1 MNTTSCK
8 DQSVTWY
15 DNQDGLNPCQQYSE
29 LRKLCDTSYEV
40 PDMNGQWPPDTCRSQ
55 KNECCCNSVA
65 FSLSMLCIQCQ
76 MGVGTGKSQDSINAR
91 EDGVYQLFLAGCG
104 PGTNHSLPTSVQT
117 AVCQSGLK
125 LMRYQYDPFWDN
137 GQWWLEYTRQVA
149 LEQISKGT
157 LDPGLCSTSSSTTPL
172 HPKTTTAQSS
182 SNSSIIST
190 STNRPTSSIT
200 TTLPPPTTASSA
212 SNSSTV
218 SSFTNH
224 PDPIQ
229 GQIEASGGGSPDTA
243 LIGGSVGAAVVIVI
257 LLCLIAR
264 LLWMKRRNKENET
277 RRRRAMAHI
286 PATHS
291 SDNLFNGSSNNDH
304 TASVTPHENAPVTMT
319 YQPLTAHERK
329 IANIKNLG
337 ARDGVNRDRT
347 SPFATMTHP
356 PEYPFD
362 ELLLREPIW
371 PPTGS
376 HAPSEAPRTRYAPT
390 DFDVKDV
397 GGHGGM
403 SNFDWV
409 DEALVNDV
417 GT

>member
-55 KNECCCNSVA
+55 KRVAFSSVA

-104 PGTNHSLPTSVQT
+104 PGTNHSLPTAVQT

-137 GQWWLEYTRQVA
+137 GQWWLEYTRGVA
-149 LEQISKGT
+149 VEQISKGT

-172 HPKTTTAQSS
+172 HPRTTTAQSS

-200 TTLPPPTTASSA
+200 TTLLPPATASSA
-212 SNSSTV
+212 SNSST
-218 SSFTNH
+218 
-224 PDPIQ
+224 
-229 GQIEASGGGSPDTA
+229 GQVEASGGGSPDTA

-277 RRRRAMAHI
+277 RRR
-286 PATHS
+286 PTHS
-291 SDNLFNGSSNNDH
+291 SDNLFNGSSNNGH
-304 TASVTPHENAPVTMT
+304 TTPVTTHENAPVTMT

-390 DFDVKDV
+390 DFDVKEV
-397 GGHGGM
+397 SGM
-403 SNFDWV
+403 
-409 DEALVNDV
+409 ALVNDV